1 LTAAQLNACL
11 LAHFIAEWGTG
22 MFMHMYV
29 LELNDAPHKGKN
41 FTKRGKKKM
50 SNTQSGCPPWLK
62 QAIMYLVSPP
72 STPLSKPPLFQIVEV
87 CAWSSSLHLTNRRHS
102 FIIISPHSTHSSH
115 RHTNIGSRVTTMVC
129 VERSNA
135 SNSCTCIT
143 YSNGSSTKVCI
154 ITTLY
159 RYIYIYI
166 IYRLSPFPSFDD

>member
-1 LTAAQLNACL
+1 
-11 LAHFIAEWGTG
+11 
-22 MFMHMYV
+22 MYV

-166 IYRLSPFPSFDD
+166 SSIAFHHFRLSMIDIEICKQTIARCIIREAWWSDSGD